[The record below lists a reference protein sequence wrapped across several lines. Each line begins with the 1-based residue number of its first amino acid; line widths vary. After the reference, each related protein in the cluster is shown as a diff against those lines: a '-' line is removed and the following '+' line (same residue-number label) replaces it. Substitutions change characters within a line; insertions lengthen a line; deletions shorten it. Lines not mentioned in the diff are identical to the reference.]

1 MPAIMMILTNIM
13 LQVGMITLVQSTK
26 AKERTVDEDS
36 RIAYCKWII
45 IHFLFN
51 IV

>member
-36 RIAYCKWII
+36 RIALLQVDYYP
-45 IHFLFN
+45 FSF
-51 IV
+51 